1 MDGSSSARSLP
12 TLTIVCRSL
21 GFLALEAAS
30 LGLAG
35 WELRARDRLPGY
47 VAANALPRPARNFV
61 FLNMG
66 GAVLVVL
73 LAAAIFLIWKR
84 GLAAELI
91 HRVSHRCAPL
101 ALTAFFPLLLRWDLW
116 PGRELTFLVL
126 AAIVTLSLQG
136 LMRVA
141 LDMPPVFLGWRRPAP
156 IRAVKQLVATLSQVR
171 LLPLGLV
178 CLGVLWYSV
187 FFSYVTIVN
196 HHNFGTAAFDLGIE
210 NNLVWNAI
218 HWGPLFKTSPLFGPD
233 STHLGYH
240 QTYFAYVI
248 GIFYRLSPRC
258 ETLLI
263 FQAVLLGASAIPLF
277 LVAKKRLGEWTACL
291 IALLYILYPPL
302 HGANLYDFHYLPFAP
317 FFLWLTL
324 YCLQERRDRW
334 AVVAI
339 IFTLSVREDISALLA
354 VLGLYLVLTG
364 ERPKAGLV
372 VTLVGGAYF
381 VLLKMIIMPRFLGGH
396 DSYVHQYQGLV
407 PEGENSFGGVLKT
420 VIGNPGFTMTS
431 LLERDKL
438 VYLLQVI
445 GPLAFLPWRRPI
457 GMLCSLPGFFFTL
470 LSTQYPPLIQISFQ
484 YTAYWTSFLF
494 LAVIANLTWMKPAY
508 HTVERVRGLRTPS
521 SRAWLV
527 ALVAAML
534 MHSNQF
540 GALLQQNTVR
550 GGFGPYHFG
559 SSDYEKERYK
569 IIYEL
574 IGKIPPRAK
583 VASTEMIVAHLSSRP
598 DCYTLRTGY
607 YDAEY
612 ILFPVTPRAEEAK
625 FIVEALKSG
634 QYGLF
639 ADKTEFI
646 VVKKGASPDKNAQV
660 LSRLRY

>member
-1 MDGSSSARSLP
+1 
-12 TLTIVCRSL
+12 
-21 GFLALEAAS
+21 LEAAS
-30 LGLAG
+30 VGLAG
-35 WELRARDRLPGY
+35 WELRAGTRLVGY
-47 VAANALPRPARNFV
+47 VASNAMPKPARNFV
-61 FLNMG
+61 FINMG
-66 GAVLVVL
+66 GAMLVVL
-73 LAAAIFLIWKR
+73 LLAGVFLLWKR
-84 GLAAELI
+84 GLAAELV

-101 ALTAFFPLLLRWDLW
+101 ALAAFAPLLLRWDLW
-116 PGRELTFLVL
+116 PGRELTFLAL
-126 AAIVTLSLQG
+126 AALFSLSLQG

-141 LDMPPVFLGWRRPAP
+141 LDMPPVFLGWRPPAP
-156 IRAVKQLVATLSQVR
+156 VRAVRTAIAALAGVR
-171 LLPLGLV
+171 FLPLALV
-178 CLGVLWYSV
+178 LLGATWYAT
-187 FFSYVTIVN
+187 FFSFHTIVN

-240 QTYFAYVI
+240 QTYFSYFI

-263 FQAVLLGASAIPLF
+263 FQAVLLGFSAVPLY
-277 LVAKKRLGEWTACL
+277 LVARKRLGAWLACL

-324 YCLQERRDRW
+324 YCLQERRDGW

-339 IFTLSVREDISALLA
+339 IFTLSVREDISSLLA

-364 ERPKAGLV
+364 ERPRAGLV
-372 VTLVGGAYF
+372 VTAVGGAYF
-381 VLLKMIIMPRFLGGH
+381 VILKMIIMPRFLGGH
-396 DSYVHQYQGLV
+396 SSYVHQYQGLV
-407 PEGENSFGGVLKT
+407 PEGDNSFGGVLKT
-420 VIGNPGFTMTS
+420 AIGNPAFTMTS

-438 VYLLQVI
+438 IYLLQII

-457 GMLCSLPGFFFTL
+457 GLLCSLPGFFFTL
-470 LSTQYPPLIQISFQ
+470 LSTQYPPTIQISFQ
-484 YTAYWTSFLF
+484 YTAYWTPFLF
-494 LAVIANLTWMKPAY
+494 LALIANLTWMKPAY
-508 HTVERVRGLRTPS
+508 HTVERVRGLRTPNGT
-521 SRAWLV
+521 AWVV

-534 MHSNQF
+534 VHSNQF

-559 SSDYEKERYK
+559 STQYEKDRYK

-574 IGKIPPRAK
+574 IAKIPPRAK
-583 VASTEMIVAHLSSRP
+583 VASTEMIVPHLSSRP
-598 DCYTLRTGY
+598 DAYTLRTGY

-634 QYGLF
+634 QYGWY
-639 ADKTEFI
+639 AEKTEF
-646 VVKKGASPDKNAQV
+646 VVIKKGQPTDKNAEI
-660 LSRLRY
+660 LKRLGY